1 MPMGSAP
8 RHPELRIRD
17 TGERSTTYGAA
28 EYCSAV
34 TIPPPQLQMTLTPFA
49 LRCRA
54 SLSIA
59 LLSTLVACDSAPKA
73 AADSTAATVG
83 NADTLRADVVTQ
95 AVLNDS
101 DDPAI
106 WINRAAPESSFVLGT
121 DKGDSTGGV
130 YVFRLDGSID
140 TTRTRR
146 PLKRMNNVDIVDG
159 FVLGQDTVS
168 IAVATER
175 GQQAIRVF
183 RLPDMTPI
191 DNGGIKVFDGDA
203 SRAPMG
209 VALYR
214 RPRDGA
220 VFAIVGGKSG
230 PADGYLW
237 QYRLTA
243 DPKGVVTG
251 TKSRAFGAYSGK
263 KEIEAIAVDRTL
275 GHVYYSDETVGIRQY
290 LADPDA
296 PDANKELAF
305 FGTTGFV
312 SDHEGIG
319 IYPTSDSTGYLLVS
333 DQQGQRLRVF
343 TREAPHQLL
352 SIIPVSAMETDGL
365 EVTATP
371 LGPAFPEGMLVM
383 MSTDKTFHFFDWRK
397 LKDRISLRDTS
408 VTK

>member
-1 MPMGSAP
+1 
-8 RHPELRIRD
+8 
-17 TGERSTTYGAA
+17 
-28 EYCSAV
+28 
-34 TIPPPQLQMTLTPFA
+34 MTLTPFA
-49 LRCRA
+49 ARARRCRT
-54 SLSIA
+54 SLAIA
-59 LLSTLVACDSAPKA
+59 LLSALVACDRPPKA
-73 AADSTAATVG
+73 AVESTATSAGNTDTLPATVI
-83 NADTLRADVVTQ
+83 TQ
-95 AVLNDS
+95 TVLNDS

-106 WINRAAPESSFVLGT
+106 WINRAAPESSLVLGT

-130 YVFRLDGSID
+130 YVFRLDGRID

-159 FVLGQDTVS
+159 FVLGVDTVS

-175 GQQAIRVF
+175 GRQALRVF

-191 DNGGIKVFDGDA
+191 DNGGITVFDGDA

-209 VALYR
+209 VAAYR

-243 DPKGVVTG
+243 NAKGEVTG

-290 LADPDA
+290 RADPDA
-296 PDANKELAF
+296 PDANKELAV

-312 SDHEGIG
+312 SDHEGIA
-319 IYPTSDSTGYLLVS
+319 IYPTSDSTGFLLVS

-343 TREAPHQLL
+343 TREAPHQLRAV
-352 SIIPVSAMETDGL
+352 IPVSAKETDGID
-365 EVTATP
+365 VTATP
-371 LGPAFPEGMLVM
+371 LGAAFPEGMLVM

-397 LKDRISLRDTS
+397 VKERIALRDS
-408 VTK
+408 IGTK

>member
-1 MPMGSAP
+1 VA
-8 RHPELRIRD
+8 LA
-17 TGERSTTYGAA
+17 TGACAGE
-28 EYCSAV
+28 
-34 TIPPPQLQMTLTPFA
+34 QTP
-49 LRCRA
+49 
-54 SLSIA
+54 
-59 LLSTLVACDSAPKA
+59 
-73 AADSTAATVG
+73 AADSTVGAAAA
-83 NADTLRADVVTQ
+83 ADTLRADVVTQ
-95 AVLNDS
+95 TVANDS

-106 WINRAAPESSFVLGT
+106 WINRAAPESSLVLGT

-130 YVFRLDGSID
+130 YVFRLDGRID

-159 FVLGQDTVS
+159 FVLGVDTVS

-175 GQQAIRVF
+175 GRQALRVF

-191 DNGGIKVFDGDA
+191 DNGGITVFDGDA

-209 VALYR
+209 VAAYR

-243 DPKGVVTG
+243 NAKGEVTG

-290 LADPDA
+290 RADPDA
-296 PDANKELAF
+296 PDANKELAV

-312 SDHEGIG
+312 SDHEGIA
-319 IYPTSDSTGYLLVS
+319 IYPTSDSTGFLLVS

-343 TREAPHQLL
+343 TREAPHQLRAV
-352 SIIPVSAMETDGL
+352 IPVSAKETDGID
-365 EVTATP
+365 VTATP
-371 LGPAFPEGMLVM
+371 LGADFPEGMLVM

-397 LKDRISLRDTS
+397 VKERIALRDS
-408 VTK
+408 IGTK

>member
-1 MPMGSAP
+1 MPRRRIYSTVLPLAVLAATLGCDRQSAAVAS
-8 RHPELRIRD
+8 D
-17 TGERSTTYGAA
+17 T
-28 EYCSAV
+28 AV
-34 TIPPPQLQMTLTPFA
+34 T
-49 LRCRA
+49 
-54 SLSIA
+54 
-59 LLSTLVACDSAPKA
+59 
-73 AADSTAATVG
+73 AAD
-83 NADTLRADVVTQ
+83 DTLRATVVTQ

-106 WINRAAPESSFVLGT
+106 WINRAAPESSLVLGT

-130 YVFRLDGSID
+130 YAFRLDGSID

-146 PLKRMNNVDIVDG
+146 PLMRMNNVDIVDG
-159 FVLGQDTVS
+159 FVVGADTVS

-175 GQQAIRVF
+175 GRQAIRVF
-183 RLPDMTPI
+183 RLPGMTPI
-191 DNGGIKVFDGDA
+191 DNGGITVFDGDA

-220 VFAIVGGKSG
+220 VFAVVGGKSG

-243 DPKGVVTG
+243 DAKGVVTG
-251 TKSRAFGAYSGK
+251 TRSRAFGAYSGK
-263 KEIEAIAVDRTL
+263 KEIEAIAVDRSL

-290 LADPDA
+290 HADPDA
-296 PDANKELAF
+296 PNANKELAL

-312 SDHEGIG
+312 SDHEGIA
-319 IYPTSDSTGYLLVS
+319 IYPTSDSTGYLLIS

-352 SIIPVSAMETDGL
+352 AVIPVSAKETDGVD
-365 EVTATP
+365 VTSTP
-371 LGPAFPEGMLVM
+371 LGSRFPEGMLVM
-383 MSTDKTFHFFDWRK
+383 MSTDKTFHFFDWRD
-397 LKDRISLRDTS
+397 LKARIALRDTV
-408 VTK
+408 VTR